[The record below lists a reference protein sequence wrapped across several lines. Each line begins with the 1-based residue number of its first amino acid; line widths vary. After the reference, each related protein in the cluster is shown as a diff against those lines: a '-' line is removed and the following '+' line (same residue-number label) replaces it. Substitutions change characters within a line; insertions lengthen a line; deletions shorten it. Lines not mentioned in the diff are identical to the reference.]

1 MRVCR
6 LTDGAEGWAFQMR
19 VPFTFDGVSHRPGN
33 WIAEIRGS
41 RRVVTDSAMRSAFM
55 TLEQQQASKS
65 AWRTRS

>member
-1 MRVCR
+1 
-6 LTDGAEGWAFQMR
+6 MR